1 MSNPIFLKYFTQSD
15 QKRIA
20 AGFSTIDGEIKNEAQ
35 RLKAILT
42 TKRVL
47 GGNQKGYFRYR
58 EQMPLTV
65 SFTGARLEDLD
76 TFFEVRSQF
85 GFAVLASRVP
95 SAKPVLYLDSYSIY
109 CGAYNIEDKWRVDLV
124 RAA

>member
-1 MSNPIFLKYFTQSD
+1 MTS
-15 QKRIA
+15 
-20 AGFSTIDGEIKNEAQ
+20 AGFSTIDGEIKNEAH
-35 RLKAILT
+35 RLKDILT
-42 TKRVL
+42 TKKVL

-109 CGAYNIEDKWRVDLV
+109 CGAYNIENKWRVDLV